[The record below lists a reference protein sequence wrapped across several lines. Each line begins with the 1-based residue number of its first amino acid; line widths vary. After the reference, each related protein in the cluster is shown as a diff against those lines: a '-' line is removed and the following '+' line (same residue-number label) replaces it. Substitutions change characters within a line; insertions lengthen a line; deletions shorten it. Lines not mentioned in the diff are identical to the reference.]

1 MQNER
6 NMAVASLSSYSGQ
19 NFKLMRNIGSN
30 TNSLVAMLQGSC
42 SPRIASNQVPRS
54 MGSPKDMTKVCGQ
67 KRPFYPTIDRRS
79 VEEPDD
85 DDEGADEFS
94 LRSEKKR
101 RLSFDQVQSLERS
114 FELENKL
121 EPERKLQLAKELGL
135 QPRQVAVW
143 FQNRRARWKI
153 KQLERDYGALAK
165 DYNRLKEEFEAV
177 SRDRNGYKAE
187 VISILNPPIIT
198 QTSVLRLKQCQPC
211 FLLVTYV
218 TESNL

>member
-1 MQNER
+1 
-6 NMAVASLSSYSGQ
+6 
-19 NFKLMRNIGSN
+19 MRNIGSN

-177 SRDRNGYKAE
+177 SPAHPIPSRELCRSQLSTSLRGSEPRCGSCWCPSEDSQPRCRSSLRCLSNGGA
-187 VISILNPPIIT
+187 NHFDPIGWDWD
-198 QTSVLRLKQCQPC
+198 
-211 FLLVTYV
+211 
-218 TESNL
+218 